1 MVTMNPLLCCL
12 CDFEAITNAEL
23 ERHFDVHSSPTHSY
37 IDNLSIHS
45 NEENHNSS
53 TQSNKENRKSEKE
66 ENVESITNEKSEWND
81 YSFLST
87 EKYLMKL
94 HTEKNICLIK
104 KWRKRKEMSEQEL
117 MYSSPK
123 ETTNDREEEE
133 LLTENQ
139 VENDIFESLDFNPNS
154 SGSRASAKVSFFQ
167 SSETLLEE
175 KVYICSVCNKTFGK
189 KKNLNNHVREVH
201 DQVKNHFCPVCLKG
215 FFRKSYLIKHSC
227 SSHVKSDQ
235 QENRIEP
242 DLDPIVEDD
251 LLCKQELD
259 VDEEEIEDDSN
270 QFDLEC
276 KQEFNDQYDEE
287 DLDAA
292 NVESSYQELSFQND
306 PEAPPDEDL
315 DYTVDTNGLVNCP
328 LCEKQFK
335 MKKNVNLH
343 IREVHVQEK
352 NHFCPICNKGF
363 FKNTYLQKHLKL
375 SKICGK
381 EEVI

>member
-81 YSFLST
+81 YSFLWA

-104 KWRKRKEMSEQEL
+104 KRRKRKEMSEQEL
-117 MYSSPK
+117 VFSSPK
-123 ETTNDREEEE
+123 ETMNDREEE

-167 SSETLLEE
+167 SSETLLDE

-227 SSHVKSDQ
+227 SSRVKSDQ
-235 QENRIEP
+235 QGTRIEP
-242 DLDPIVEDD
+242 DLYPIVEDD

-259 VDEEEIEDDSN
+259 VDEGEVEDDSN
-270 QFDLEC
+270 QFDLNC
-276 KQEFNDQYDEE
+276 KQEYNDQYDEE
-287 DLDAA
+287 DMDAA

-315 DYTVDTNGLVNCP
+315 DYTVDTSGLVNCP

-381 EEVI
+381 EEVT